1 MNETE
6 VEQIIQEKNLN
17 APRITPQRIEDSIIR
32 VDYWQPHNTTLT
44 VCMLQLKN
52 GTCVVGESACV
63 SMENFDYE
71 LGQSIA
77 YGNARDKI
85 WALEGY
91 LLKQQMYES
100 TLSAMPIA

>member
-17 APRITPQRIEDSIIR
+17 APRITPERIDEKIIR

-44 VCMLQLKN
+44 VCMIQLQN
-52 GTCVVGESACV
+52 GTCVTGESACV
-63 SMENFDYE
+63 SYDNFDHE
-71 LGQSIA
+71 LGQKIA
-77 YGNARDKI
+77 YTNARDKI

-91 LLKQQMYES
+91 LLRQN
-100 TLSAMPIA
+100 LHDLGVV